1 MEPTLSI
8 RKANPEDESI
18 LWEIIK
24 PIIRAGGTYV
34 FAQDSSK
41 EKMMGYWLNPDK
53 HTYMA
58 ELDGV
63 IVGTFYIKA
72 NQPDLGD
79 HICNAG
85 FMVSSDFS
93 GRGFGKALGIF
104 ALKEAK
110 ELGFQAM
117 QFNFVVET
125 NSGAVQLWKN
135 LGFEVIGK
143 IPEAYRHPE
152 LGLVPAFIMYQ
163 KL

>member
-1 MEPTLSI
+1 MKPTLLI
-8 RKANPEDESI
+8 RKAIPKDESI
-18 LWEIIK
+18 LWEIIQ

-34 FAQDSSK
+34 FAQESSK
-41 EKMMGYWLNPDK
+41 EKMIGYWINPDK
-53 HTYMA
+53 YTYIA
-58 ELDGV
+58 EWEGV

-85 FMVSSDFS
+85 FMVSKDYS
-93 GRGFGKALGIF
+93 RKGFGRALGEF

-110 ELGFQAM
+110 VLGFKAM

-125 NSGAVQLWKN
+125 NSRAVRLWKN

-152 LGLVPAFIMYQ
+152 LGLVSALIMYR